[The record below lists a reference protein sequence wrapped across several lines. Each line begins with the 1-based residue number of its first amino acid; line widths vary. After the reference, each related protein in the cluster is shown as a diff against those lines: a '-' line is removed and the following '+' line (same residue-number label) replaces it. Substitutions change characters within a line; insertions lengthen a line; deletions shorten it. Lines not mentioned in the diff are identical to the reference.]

1 MIAHLINTDVGNRGI
16 LSLYLDYRARNFD
29 FLKNS
34 ADILLNDIEN
44 VLVVTGFP
52 IPPNMIPE
60 TDGPPGALAI
70 AKAIQKLGGKVEI
83 LSYPEVER
91 ALRPFGVPFVRAPDL
106 SKYSVIIG
114 VETPGRGKDGR
125 ARSMGGEI
133 ITREIFDWVFM
144 EAEKL
149 GVPTIGIGDG
159 GNEVGMGNIEDLIVK
174 HIPLGDLIVST
185 IETRELV
192 ISAVSNWGA
201 YGLVAHLSI
210 ETGKDLLSGWDEA
223 FVVRLLVEN
232 GLIDGVKRERE
243 VSVDGISIEVHRKII
258 ETLEL
263 LVVETLNSKLRSASH
278 D

>member
-201 YGLVAHLSI
+201 YGLVAQLSI
-210 ETGKDLLSGWDEA
+210 ETGKDLLSGWEEITTIRA
-223 FVVRLLVEN
+223 LARA
-232 GLIDGVKRERE
+232 GIIDGVSKRVEE
-243 VSVDGISIEVHRKII
+243 SVDGISIDFHSRMV
-258 ETLEL
+258 EL
-263 LVVETLNSKLRSASH
+263 LKGIVAELMG
-278 D
+278 